1 MGRRP
6 CCEKVGLKKGR
17 WTAEEDDRLKK
28 YILANGEGSWRSL
41 PKNAGLLRCGKS
53 CRLRWINYLRADLKR
68 GNITTEEEDV
78 IIKLHASLGNRWSLI
93 ASHLPGRTDNEI
105 KNYWNSH
112 LSRQI
117 QTFRRRNDD
126 GDAVIVD
133 VARLSLPP
141 RRKGGRGRRRK
152 AEAEVEAEAEA
163 VREIPSPPTAEIER
177 ESTVCGGVD
186 DPTEEEIN
194 NEPPPEERHDVGG
207 SGTLSFNNDVFK
219 EDDMSLDLEE
229 LLTNVEMQW
238 DDDYTSGTCES
249 NITANASVGAAVS
262 DAGAAELE
270 LGGDCSSISS
280 SFSLDSPWNW
290 ESFAGG
296 LEWDAGEDFAGA
308 VAESDAMISWLLS

>member
-126 GDAVIVD
+126 GDSVIVD

-152 AEAEVEAEAEA
+152 EEVEAEVEAEGEA
-163 VREIPSPPTAEIER
+163 AREILSPPTPELER

-186 DPTEEEIN
+186 DPTEEEIIN
-194 NEPPPEERHDVGG
+194 KPPEGRHDVGG
-207 SGTLSFNNDVFK
+207 SLTLNYNNDVFG
-219 EDDMSLDLEE
+219 EDDMSLDLDE
-229 LLTNVEMQW
+229 LLTNVEMEW
-238 DDDYTSGTCES
+238 DDDYAIGTCES
-249 NITANASVGAAVS
+249 NTADASVARAVS
-262 DAGAAELE
+262 DAGAAELDV
-270 LGGDCSSISS
+270 GGDCSSISS

-296 LEWDAGEDFAGA
+296 LEWDAGEDFAA
-308 VAESDAMISWLLS
+308 TVAESDAVISWLFS

>member
-17 WTAEEDDRLKK
+17 WTTEEDDRLKK

-53 CRLRWINYLRADLKR
+53 CRLRWINYLRSDLKR
-68 GNITTEEEDV
+68 GNITSQEEDV

-117 QTFRRRNDD
+117 KTFRGRNDD
-126 GDAVIVD
+126 VPVIVD
-133 VARLSLPP
+133 EAKLSLLQ
-141 RRKGGRGRRRK
+141 RRKGGRGRRSK
-152 AEAEVEAEAEA
+152 AEVEAE
-163 VREIPSPPTAEIER
+163 VGRKILPMPDLER
-177 ESTVCGGVD
+177 ESSVCGGVD
-186 DPTEEEIN
+186 DITEERESP
-194 NEPPPEERHDVGG
+194 NEETVDDPAEGRHDVGG
-207 SGTLSFNNDVFK
+207 GSVSLDFNDDVFE
-219 EDDMSLDLEE
+219 EDDMSLDLSE
-229 LLTNVEMQW
+229 LLTNVDVEW
-238 DDDYTSGTCES
+238 NDDTAGTCES
-249 NITANASVGAAVS
+249 NTATVAVV
-262 DAGAAELE
+262 DAGTAEME
-270 LGGDCSSISS
+270 LVGECSSVSS

-296 LEWDAGEDFAGA
+296 HEWDAVEFDAGDDFAGGAAEPDA
-308 VAESDAMISWLLS
+308 VISWLLS